1 MARANPCAT
10 PRSIS
15 PAATCAAAARPPAR
29 PPARRTAQLR
39 IARLGPAHSAKC
51 SALHVAIYLAR
62 LGWMASLYP
71 PFAQGRPAGVRRVV
85 CCVMYV
91 ACCIGVQCT
100 SLGPPFPAQVKARDD
115 DLPLA
120 QVAIAFEGLPWKHP
134 DSFALMVMQSIVPS
148 PSFPARHCALGR
160 SFASP
165 LPHRRVSPP
174 VSECATRKTQLQ
186 KDKQQLPRRAAP
198 RLSRRPTE
206 AVACGS

>member
-1 MARANPCAT
+1 M
-10 PRSIS
+10 
-15 PAATCAAAARPPAR
+15 
-29 PPARRTAQLR
+29 
-39 IARLGPAHSAKC
+39 
-51 SALHVAIYLAR
+51 
-62 LGWMASLYP
+62 
-71 PFAQGRPAGVRRVV
+71 RRVV

-174 VSECATRKTQLQ
+174 VSAQLG
-186 KDKQQLPRRAAP
+186 RHSCRRTSNSCRAAP
-198 RLSRRPTE
+198 EPSPEPRPSC
-206 AVACGS
+206 AALDYWNGLQLGSWNRQSISGSNVASTMCSQIADAGLAHSVMAFNTTCAAGLRPPARICCKVSV